1 MYNIFQ
7 IKLNKEVI
15 DYVNSNDTGHSG
27 AEAKYPIYEAH
38 MRLRHSFEH
47 RQTVDAESNFID
59 TDFQY
64 FTKVCEVKRDG
75 GLVDD
80 ASEPWLVRDLE
91 DVFAV
96 LNGAHYN
103 EDTEKDD
110 VFDNHVS
117 GFKLKTV
124 PRKGGGVHTY
134 RDMHSLSVGD
144 VVEDVDNGT
153 FHIVAGMGFEDIT
166 MQIKN
171 YVESYNMIGCG
182 SETFVA

>member
-1 MYNIFQ
+1 MYILNNKGVGVFMYNIFQ
-7 IKLNKEVI
+7 IKLSNEVV

-38 MRLRHSFEH
+38 MRLRHSFRDEM
-47 RQTVDAESNFID
+47 QFED
-59 TDFQY
+59 TDFQH
-64 FTKVCEVKRDG
+64 FTKVCEVKKNG
-75 GLVDD
+75 GLVDSD
-80 ASEPWLVRDLE
+80 GEQWLVRGLE

-96 LNGAHYN
+96 LNGSHYN
-103 EDTEKDD
+103 EDKEEDV

-117 GFKLKTV
+117 GFKMKTFT
-124 PRKGGGVHTY
+124 RKDGSVNTY

-171 YVESYNMIGCG
+171 YVEEIQM
-182 SETFVA
+182 ELV

>member
-7 IKLNKEVI
+7 IKISKEVV

-27 AEAKYPIYEAH
+27 AEAKYPIYEAQ
-38 MRLRHSFEH
+38 MRLRHSFNDEIEF
-47 RQTVDAESNFID
+47 VD
-59 TDFQY
+59 TDFQH

-96 LNGAHYN
+96 LNGAHYD
-103 EDTEKDD
+103 EDKEKDV

-117 GFKLKTV
+117 GFKTKTFTRDNGEV
-124 PRKGGGVHTY
+124 VTL

-166 MQIKN
+166 IQVKN
-171 YVESYNMIGCG
+171 YVESYRGLEKVSI
-182 SETFVA
+182 

>member
-7 IKLNKEVI
+7 IKLSNEVV
-15 DYVNSNDTGHSG
+15 DYVNSNDTGNSG

-59 TDFQY
+59 TDFQH

-96 LNGAHYN
+96 LNGAHYD
-103 EDTEKDD
+103 EDKEEDV

-117 GFKLKTV
+117 GFKMKTFTRADGEV
-124 PRKGGGVHTY
+124 NTY

-171 YVESYNMIGCG
+171 YVEEIQM
-182 SETFVA
+182 ELV